1 MINVNRRFDLRERF
15 GNDCA
20 RAMALALES
29 AANGDRRS
37 FEKAWV
43 RAFKGGTI
51 VRD

>member
-1 MINVNRRFDLRERF
+1 MLTDALISSANVF

-20 RAMALALES
+20 RARALALES

-43 RAFKGGTI
+43 RAFKGGKI